1 MSDDHPHFDAETG
14 PWPMGWAVAL
24 GAGALA
30 AALAGGIGGAD
41 STAALVIGAVSFA
54 VFGVLLGAGG
64 VERAAPA
71 EGGAHDHAHDHGH
84 GGHH

>member
-1 MSDDHPHFDAETG
+1 MSDEHPHFDAETG
-14 PWPMGWAVAL
+14 PWPLGWAVAF
-24 GAGALA
+24 GAGAVA
-30 AALAGGIGGAD
+30 AVLAGGVGGAD

-64 VERAAPA
+64 VERTTPA
-71 EGGAHDHAHDHGH
+71 EGEHDHSHDHSN

>member
-1 MSDDHPHFDAETG
+1 MSDGHPHFDAETG

-30 AALAGGIGGAD
+30 AALAGGVGGAN

-64 VERAAPA
+64 VERTAPA
-71 EGGAHDHAHDHGH
+71 EGDTHDHSH

>member
-14 PWPMGWAVAL
+14 PWPLGWAVAL

-30 AALAGGIGGAD
+30 AGLAGGVGGAE
-41 STAALVIGAVSFA
+41 TAAALVIGALSFA

-64 VERAAPA
+64 VERSAPA
-71 EGGAHDHAHDHGH
+71 AGDDHSHAQGHGH
-84 GGHH
+84 GGQH